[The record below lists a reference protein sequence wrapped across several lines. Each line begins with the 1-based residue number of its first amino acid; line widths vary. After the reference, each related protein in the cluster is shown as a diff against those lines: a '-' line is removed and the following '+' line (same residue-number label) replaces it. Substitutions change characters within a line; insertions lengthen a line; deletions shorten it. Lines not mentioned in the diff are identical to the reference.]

1 MNPRKIAVIAI
12 TSALT
17 YFNAIPVQ
25 AGPYAD
31 DMARC
36 LIRSTTSA
44 DRTSFVRWFFAAAA
58 SHPAVQSLASVSA
71 EQRDEA
77 NRSTAALFQKLLT
90 ESCRTEV
97 QQAVK
102 YEGTQTIAAGFQV
115 FGEVAGR
122 ELFTDPAV
130 TQSMGGFEKYFDKQK
145 LNDVFDVKQ

>member
-1 MNPRKIAVIAI
+1 MKTRKLVVVAI

-17 YFNAIPVQ
+17 YFSVVPAQ

-31 DMARC
+31 DMAKC
-36 LIRSTTSA
+36 LVRSTTAA

-77 NRSTAALFQKLLT
+77 NKSTAALFQKLLT

-102 YEGTQTIAAGFQV
+102 YEGRQTIGSSFQV

-122 ELFTDPAV
+122 ELFTDPSV
-130 TQSMGGFEKYFDKQK
+130 TQAMGGFEKYFDKQK
-145 LNDVFDVKQ
+145 LNDLFNVNQ

>member
-1 MNPRKIAVIAI
+1 MKTRKLVLAAIA
-12 TSALT
+12 SAVT
-17 YFNAIPVQ
+17 CIGASPAQ

-31 DMARC
+31 DMAKC
-36 LIRSTTSA
+36 LVRSTSAA
-44 DRTSFVRWFFAAAA
+44 DRTSFVRWFFAAASA
-58 SHPAVQSLASVSA
+58 HPAVQSLAAVSP
-71 EQRDEA
+71 EQRDES
-77 NRSTAALFQKLLT
+77 NKSTAALFQKLLT

-102 YEGTQTIAAGFQV
+102 YEGAQTIAASFQV

-145 LNDVFDVKQ
+145 LNDLFNVKQ